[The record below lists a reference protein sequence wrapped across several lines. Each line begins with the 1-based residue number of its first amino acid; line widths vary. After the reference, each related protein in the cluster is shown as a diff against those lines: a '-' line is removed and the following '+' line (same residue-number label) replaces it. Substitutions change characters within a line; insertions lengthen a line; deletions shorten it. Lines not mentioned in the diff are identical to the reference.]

1 MRILLISQW
10 YSPEPRKLI
19 SELAL
24 SLQSMGHSVTV
35 VTGFPNWPSGKLYPG
50 YKIKLWQKEVID
62 GIPVVRVPLYPDH
75 SRRLLPRFLNL
86 FSFAASAAMLSL
98 FLVKRPDVIHAI
110 QPIPAGLSAVMLGW
124 LWDVP
129 VTMEVQ
135 DLWPETLQ
143 ATGFVS
149 NQKILGV
156 VRRINTWVL
165 NRSARVRVISNGFR
179 DALIRSGI
187 CRDRIDVISNWADSQ
202 PREPVNQSSTA
213 SCLAR
218 LTVLY
223 AGSIGPAQD
232 LDTVVEAAR
241 LLQDS
246 GDIEFMIAGEGIDR
260 ERLQGKTRE
269 LGLTNI
275 SFLGWLPEAK
285 IQPLLASAD
294 VLLLHLRDDPLFRIT
309 IPHKVYV
316 YLATGRPVL
325 AAVSGESADVVRDA
339 NAGLTCPPGDPIQL
353 AETVRCFAAMG
364 ASEREGYGQ
373 RGREAAC
380 GQYSRS
386 QLTRE
391 FEHVL
396 QRVVECAI

>member
-24 SLQSMGHSVTV
+24 SLQGMGHSVTV

-75 SRRLLPRFLNL
+75 SRRPLLRFLNF
-86 FSFAASAAMLSL
+86 FSFAASAALL
-98 FLVKRPDVIHAI
+98 GPLLVERPDVIHAI

-124 LWDVP
+124 FWGVP

-149 NQKILGV
+149 NRNILGV

-165 NRSARVRVISNGFR
+165 KKSARVRVISNGFR
-179 DALIRSGI
+179 DALIRGGI
-187 CRDRIDVISNWADSQ
+187 SRDRIDVISNWADSQ
-202 PREPVNQSSTA
+202 PHEPVNQSSTTR
-213 SCLAR
+213 CLAR

-246 GDIEFMIAGEGIDR
+246 PDIEFVIAGEGIDR

-325 AAVSGESADVVRDA
+325 AAVSGESAEVVRDA

-364 ASEREGYGQ
+364 ALEREGYGQ

-380 GQYSRS
+380 DQYSRS
-386 QLTRE
+386 QLTRKL
-391 FEHVL
+391 EHVL
-396 QRVVECAI
+396 QDVVECAI